1 MVACPAAAPLAS
13 TSASQDEPAMP
24 LNVPAPSSELQKM
37 LYKEQKVLVD
47 CIRDKSKR
55 IRKLAKKVRF
65 PATAIPLIRLVPKN
79 VSL

>member
-1 MVACPAAAPLAS
+1 MIVACPAVAPLAS
-13 TSASQDEPAMP
+13 TSASQDEPDMP

-65 PATAIPLIRLVPKN
+65 SFYCNPINPPRA
-79 VSL
+79 